1 MIRLSRKS
9 EYALL
14 ALAYLHANG
23 TVRAASAKDIATH
36 YKLPSALLAKV
47 LQTLKHRGLVSSA
60 KGVTGGYR
68 IERDLVSVSLHELL
82 SYFEEDTALVDCLG
96 QEPSGACEQLDCCA
110 IRDPIA
116 ALNDAIQDQL
126 RRLSLAA
133 LFDTP
138 PRYARVAMG
147 RLRREPRAP
156 EQALPPPVVCE
167 A

>member
-23 TVRAASAKDIATH
+23 RERAASARDIAGH
-36 YKLPSALLAKV
+36 YRLPSALLAKV
-47 LQTLKHRGLVSSA
+47 LQALKQSGVLSSV
-60 KGVTGGYR
+60 KGVSGGYR
-68 IERDLVSVSLHELL
+68 VERDLGTLSLYEVLGI
-82 SYFEEDTALVDCLG
+82 FEEDTALVDCLAHAS
-96 QEPSGACEQLDCCA
+96 PTPCVQLDCCA

-116 ALNDAIQDQL
+116 ALNEAIQDQL
-126 RRLSLAA
+126 RGLTMAA

-138 PRYARVAMG
+138 PANARVAVG
-147 RLRREPRAP
+147 RLTRTVRAP
-156 EQALPPPVVCE
+156 APLE